1 MKTYFFLISA
11 IFLAGEKMISLVE
24 SEKQGE
30 LREGLGREEYN
41 TVITRSWRVTHL
53 GRDCRVAGNNMFL
66 LRFKYMIFKGSFSA
80 QSRPYL
86 QPHSA
91 VGV

>member
-1 MKTYFFLISA
+1 MIRTYFFLTSS

-41 TVITRSWRVTHL
+41 SYH
-53 GRDCRVAGNNMFL
+53 
-66 LRFKYMIFKGSFSA
+66 KE
-80 QSRPYL
+80 
-86 QPHSA
+86 
-91 VGV
+91 